1 MHQPKKCK
9 ALYPKKKRGGA
20 GFSEKKITKIFNYF
34 MRNLLFN
41 DDFDL
46 YILNTKYWV
55 IFIK

>member
-46 YILNTKYWV
+46 YILNTKY
-55 IFIK
+55 